1 MASGS
6 MGGGKTSFSLRSMII
21 FWKHVC
27 HIQLWKNHIL
37 RLVGWVDSIEECINL
52 QEVFWHMKGFP
63 LKEFLNKQKLRI
75 FIEIIRQF
83 KNRVVKRTVYYL
95 IENHSF
101 NQETNEYYLFNVQWQ
116 SLFCNLDYIKNNILL
131 VCSVW
136 IKMNKI
142 DFTLF

>member
-1 MASGS
+1 
-6 MGGGKTSFSLRSMII
+6 
-21 FWKHVC
+21 
-27 HIQLWKNHIL
+27 
-37 RLVGWVDSIEECINL
+37 
-52 QEVFWHMKGFP
+52 MKGFP